1 MSLPMALR
9 FRRMSA
15 FFSLLALAGCGGGGG
30 GGGGATPQNN
40 GGGVSYTPGVYQPYS
55 SLAAQCARPRTGNDP
70 SGRPWPDRPGSVAS
84 ENNFLRSWTNEL
96 YLWYREVP
104 DLNPLNT
111 ANTADY
117 FDLLKTNALTASGQ
131 PKDNFHFTFDTNEWI
146 ALSQSG
152 VEAGY
157 GAQWFIAASTPPRR
171 IVVAYTEPGSPAVVN
186 NLTRGVEVLTVDGAD
201 AINGNTQADVDKLNA
216 GLFPAAPGE
225 THTFTVRELNGAQRT
240 VSMTSASI
248 TSTPVQNAST
258 IDTQSGPVGYLLFND
273 HIATSEAQLANAV
286 TTLRDAGVQD
296 LILDIRYNGGG
307 FLDIAS
313 SLAYMI
319 AGTATSGR
327 TFERMTFN
335 DKHPTTNPVTGAPLG
350 PTPFHST
357 GNFGATDGAALPTL
371 NLPRVYV
378 LTSRSTC
385 SASEAI
391 MNSLRGINITV
402 YQIGSTTCGKPY
414 GFYPRDNCGTTYFSI
429 QFQGVNEVGFGA
441 YSDGFAP
448 NNTTGVAGVRL
459 PGCSV
464 ADDFEHA
471 LGDASEARLAAAL
484 AFRAGNNQPEACP
497 AATGFA
503 PGILS
508 KPGQPLNMAD
518 GVMFKSPARENRMLR
533 DM

>member
-1 MSLPMALR
+1 MSPRLP
-9 FRRMSA
+9 RMSVVI
-15 FFSLLALAGCGGGGG
+15 SLLALVACGGGGG
-30 GGGGATPQNN
+30 GGGAAPANN
-40 GGGVSYTPGVYQPYS
+40 GGGVSYTPGVYQPS
-55 SLAAQCARPRTGNDP
+55 SGLAAQCARPRTGNDP
-70 SGRPWPDRPGSVAS
+70 NGRPWPDRQGSVAS

-96 YLWYREVP
+96 YLWYREVS
-104 DLNPLNT
+104 DLNPSSTPDPLG
-111 ANTADY
+111 Y
-117 FDLLKTNALTASGQ
+117 FDLLKTNAATASGQ
-131 PKDNFHFTFDTNEWI
+131 PKDKFHFTFDTDDWI

-157 GAQWFIAASTPPRR
+157 GAQWFLAANTPPRR
-171 IVVAYTEPGSPAVVN
+171 IVVAYTEPGSPAVAN
-186 NLTRGVEVLTVDGAD
+186 NLTRGVEVLTVDGVD
-201 AINGNTQADVDKLNA
+201 AVNGNTQAMVDTLNA
-216 GLFPAAPGE
+216 GLFPAAAGE

-240 VSMTSASI
+240 VSMASANI
-248 TSTPVQNAST
+248 TSTPVQNVST
-258 IDTQSGPVGYLLFND
+258 ISTASGVVGYLLFND
-273 HIATSEAQLANAV
+273 HIATSEAALANAV
-286 TTLRDAGVQD
+286 NTLRTANIQD

-313 SLAYMI
+313 SLSYMI

-335 DKHPTTNPVTGAPLG
+335 DKHPTTNPVTGAPLA
-350 PTPFHST
+350 PTPFHT
-357 GNFGATDGAALPTL
+357 IGNFGATDGVALPTL

-391 MNSLRGINITV
+391 MNSLRGINIAV

-414 GFYPRDNCGTTYFSI
+414 GFYPRDNCGTTFFSI
-429 QFQGVNEVGFGA
+429 QFQGNNDVGFGE
-441 YSDGFAP
+441 YSDGFSP
-448 NNTTGVAGVRL
+448 NNTTGAAGVRL

-464 ADDFEHA
+464 ADDFTHA
-471 LGDASEARLAAAL
+471 LGDAGEARLAAAL

-503 PGILS
+503 PGVVS
-508 KPGQPLNMAD
+508 KPGQPLNIAD
-518 GVMFKSPARENRMLR
+518 GLMFKSPVRENRILR

>member
-1 MSLPMALR
+1 MRARL
-9 FRRMSA
+9 RRMSA
-15 FFSLLALAGCGGGGG
+15 VISLLALASCGGGGG
-30 GGGGATPQNN
+30 GGAPQNN

-70 SGRPWPDRPGSVAS
+70 NGRPWPDRPGSVAS

-104 DLNPLNT
+104 DLNPSNT
-111 ANTADY
+111 TDTLAY
-117 FDLLKTNALTASGQ
+117 FNLLKTSATTPSGQ
-131 PKDNFHFTFDTNEWI
+131 PKDKFHFTFDTNEWI

-157 GAQWFIAASTPPRR
+157 GAQWFLLASTPPRR
-171 IVVAYTEPGSPAVVN
+171 IVVAYTEPGSPAVTAG
-186 NLTRGVEVLTVDGAD
+186 LTRGVEVLTVDGAD

-216 GLFPAAPGE
+216 GLFPANAAE
-225 THTFTVRELNGAQRT
+225 THTFTVRELSGAQRSI
-240 VSMTSASI
+240 SMTSANV
-248 TSTPVQNAST
+248 TSTPVQSVST
-258 IDTQSGPVGYLLFND
+258 ISTESGPVGYLVFND
-273 HIATSEAQLANAV
+273 HIATSEAALASAIS
-286 TTLRDAGVQD
+286 TLRTANIQD

-327 TFERMTFN
+327 TFERITFN
-335 DKHPTTNPVTGAPLG
+335 DKHPTTNPVTNVPLG
-350 PTPFHST
+350 PTPFHSI
-357 GNFGATDGAALPTL
+357 GNFGATDGVALPTL

-378 LTSRSTC
+378 LTSQSTC

-391 MNSLRGINITV
+391 MNSLRGIGVTV
-402 YQIGSTTCGKPY
+402 YQIGSTSCGKPY
-414 GFYPRDNCGTTYFSI
+414 GFYARDNCGTTYFSI
-429 QFQGVNEVGFGA
+429 QFKGVNDVGFGE
-441 YSDGFAP
+441 YSDGFSP

-459 PGCSV
+459 PGCAI
-464 ADDFEHA
+464 ADDFTHA
-471 LGDASEARLAAAL
+471 LGDVSEARLAAAL
-484 AFRAGNNQPEACP
+484 GFRAGNNQPEACP

-503 PGILS
+503 PGIVS
-508 KPGQPLNMAD
+508 KPGQPLNIAD
-518 GVMFKSPARENRMLR
+518 GVMIKSPVRENRILR